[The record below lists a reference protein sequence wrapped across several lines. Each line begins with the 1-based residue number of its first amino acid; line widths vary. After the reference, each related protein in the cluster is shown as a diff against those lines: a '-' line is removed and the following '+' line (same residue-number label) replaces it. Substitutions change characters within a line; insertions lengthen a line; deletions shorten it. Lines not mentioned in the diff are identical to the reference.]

1 MAISITK
8 PVVGGDENT
17 WGTKLNTAL
26 DVIVDASNG
35 TSGTIAPDLTTLT
48 INGTDVTTTAAEL
61 NVVDGDT
68 AATSTTVVGADRV
81 VFNDNGTM
89 KQVSLTDINTFIQSQ
104 AASGGT
110 ITITAGSDLTGG
122 GNFTAGQ
129 SGNAT
134 ITIDHANTSSL
145 NGATGN
151 SGSTFIQNLTVDDNG
166 HLTAISSSGV
176 PASGPS
182 TTGST
187 VGTLTSPSTATVS
200 IPAGKYFHLV
210 HSGVNLTYIAEIMSG
225 SFVEFGT
232 GSIKTTGEFF
242 AVNGGATS
250 AVCFTAS
257 GCSFKT
263 TSSTNSG
270 VGATYQTL

>member
-35 TSGTIAPDLTTLT
+35 TSGTIAPDLSTLT
-48 INGTDVTTTAAEL
+48 INSTNVTTTAAEL

-104 AASGGT
+104 GGGGT

-134 ITIDHANTSSL
+134 ITIDHGNTSNL
-145 NGATGN
+145 NGATSN
-151 SGSTFIQNLTVDDNG
+151 SGSTYIQNLTVDDNG
-166 HLTAISSSGV
+166 HLTAISSTAI

-182 TTGST
+182 TSGST
-187 VGTLTSPSTATVS
+187 VGTLTAPSSATVS

-210 HSGVNLTYIAEIMSG
+210 QTGTALAYNATITSGG
-225 SFVEFGT
+225 FVEFGN
-232 GSIKTTGEFF
+232 GSIKTSGTFGVS
-242 AVNGGATS
+242 AGQKS
-250 AVCFTAS
+250 AVCFTA
-257 GCSFKT
+257 GGVTFQT
-263 TSSTNSG
+263 TGGTNSG
-270 VGATYQTL
+270 VGCIYQTL

>member
-1 MAISITK
+1 MAITITK

-110 ITITAGSDLTGG
+110 ITITAGDDLTGG

-166 HLTAISSSGV
+166 HLTAITSAGV
-176 PASGPS
+176 PASGPATS
-182 TTGST
+182 GTTI
-187 VGTLTSPSTATVS
+187 GTLTAPSTATVS
-200 IPAGKYFHLV
+200 IPAGKYFILEHTGVGFNYSASITAGGFVNFFDGTIHL
-210 HSGVNLTYIAEIMSG
+210 SGTSFGVSAGG
-225 SFVEFGT
+225 S
-232 GSIKTTGEFF
+232 
-242 AVNGGATS
+242 S
-250 AVCFTAS
+250 AVCFTAGGATFQTTGATNTGS
-257 GCSFKT
+257 GC
-263 TSSTNSG
+263 N
-270 VGATYQTL
+270 YITL

>member
-68 AATSTTVVGADRV
+68 AATSTTVVGGDRV

-182 TTGST
+182 TSGTT
-187 VGTLTSPSTATVS
+187 VGTLTAPSSATVS
-200 IPAGKYFHLV
+200 IPAGKYFILQHT
-210 HSGVNLTYIAEIMSG
+210 GVNLTYSCNINSG
-225 SFVEFGT
+225 GFVEFGGGT
-232 GSIKTTGEFF
+232 IKTSGTFF
-242 AVNGGATS
+242 VAGSSTS
-250 AVCFTAS
+250 AVCFTAN
-257 GCSFKT
+257 GVTFQT
-263 TSSTNSG
+263 TGSTNSG
-270 VGATYQTL
+270 VGCIYKTL